1 MLSQLGK
8 NLINNESER
17 MRKEA
22 VVALFE
28 ALLDFHILN
37 NKHHEWLILW
47 QRSETE
53 TSRVPIRANHWDFTY
68 LV

>member
-8 NLINNESER
+8 YLINNESEK

-28 ALLDFHILN
+28 ALLDFHI
-37 NKHHEWLILW
+37 
-47 QRSETE
+47 
-53 TSRVPIRANHWDFTY
+53 
-68 LV
+68 